1 MRSTKL
7 VTTLLGAALAAVLA
21 APVAYAMPVDP
32 AGSTTDS
39 REVPYVAPPPSSI
52 AASAGQ
58 DEEYEALRVPR
69 GSTPV
74 AAAEPTAPT
83 GFDWVSAAI
92 GAVAAAGLALV
103 SVAAIGMRRR
113 AAVG

>member
-7 VTTLLGAALAAVLA
+7 IAALVGAALAAGLA
-21 APVAYAMPVDP
+21 APVAYAKPIDP
-32 AGSTTDS
+32 IGSTSDT

-58 DEEYEALRVPR
+58 DEEYEALRAPR

-103 SVAAIGMRRR
+103 SVAAISMRRR
-113 AAVG
+113 AAIG